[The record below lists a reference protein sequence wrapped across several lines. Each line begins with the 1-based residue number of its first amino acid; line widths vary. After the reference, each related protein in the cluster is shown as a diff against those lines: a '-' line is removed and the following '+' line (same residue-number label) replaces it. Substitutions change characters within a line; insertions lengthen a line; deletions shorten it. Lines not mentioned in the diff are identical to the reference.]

1 LPINQANLEVA
12 IMTSKAHTRDTAP
25 DFDTLARDFSVMK
38 HDIAALAS
46 KLKSDGSNGI
56 SDAMHDAAS
65 QLSDRAS
72 ELYDNLAAQGKRGV
86 KAVSD
91 QVEEQPLMSLLVAFG
106 VGFVAAKLIS
116 R

>member
-1 LPINQANLEVA
+1 MA
-12 IMTSKAHTRDTAP
+12 KAHSAREAAP
-25 DFDTLARDFSVMK
+25 DFETLARDFEVMR

-65 QLSDRAS
+65 QLNDRAT
-72 ELYDNLAAQGKRGV
+72 ELYESLAAQGKRSV

-91 QVEEQPLMSLLVAFG
+91 HVEEQPLMSLLVAFG
-106 VGFVAAKLIS
+106 VGFVASKLLS